1 MRQFVVS
8 FVSLMIVGVVALGI
22 PMILYAVLGD
32 LGIAIG
38 VIIGWCVM
46 LYWLCKKLLPPEVL
60 SAPAEK
66 VHIPKYTPERRA
78 VRYRELA
85 KEMADLE
92 EEEEREQPTTH
103 RTLPPRARF
112 TQPR

>member
-8 FVSLMIVGVVALGI
+8 FVSLMIVGGVALGI
-22 PMILYAVLGD
+22 PMILYTVLGD

-38 VIIGWCVM
+38 VIICWFVM
-46 LYWLCKKLLPPEVL
+46 LFLLCKKILPPEVP
-60 SAPAEK
+60 SAPEK
-66 VHIPKYTPERRA
+66 QVQIPKDTSERRA